1 MELDKTRFRNEVCL
15 PIPSMGGGTLAKN
28 NGLHRFFSRE
38 AKKSIDGLEEIE
50 KRRIKDRINELMAK
64 RVVA

>member
-1 MELDKTRFRNEVCL
+1 MRYAYPYQVWGVVLWRKIMVYTVV
-15 PIPSMGGGTLAKN
+15 
-28 NGLHRFFSRE
+28 FSRE